1 LMGEGVAL
9 RGLRPLWRLRCP
21 RHIGSSCDALELR
34 LPASA
39 AAATGSAAFGR
50 AGAFAGRPLALALA
64 CDSLEPGSPISRV
77 CSLTDRPIKRVQSL
91 SPCISGFRAST
102 PLF

>member
-1 LMGEGVAL
+1 MAL

-21 RHIGSSCDALELR
+21 RHIGSSCDALE

-64 CDSLEPGSPISRV
+64 CDEFSRAGQ
-77 CSLTDRPIKRVQSL
+77 SNLARLLADRQ
-91 SPCISGFRAST
+91 AH
-102 PLF
+102 